1 MLTIYHW
8 EPDANSG
15 KPIRAAYEKGVAFE
29 SRSVDLLGFDQHSPE
44 YLKIN
49 PNGTIPSM
57 VHDGV
62 LVAESTAMMEYI
74 DARFEGP
81 PLRPADPFERWRM
94 RWWCRFF
101 DQFVGPSVSMIGWSF
116 FVGPAMRGRDPEEMK
131 ARIARIPLKERRVAW
146 SKAIYGTF
154 SPEEL
159 AESRRRIALGIEHL
173 EGALRE
179 RPWVAG
185 MTYSIADIVGFN
197 MFAGLPMMSPDV
209 ANDQKNPRL
218 MRWLRE
224 IYRRPAARKSLE
236 LGRTEMMRRYAHL
249 ESPGSAGQG
258 SSHA

>member
-81 PLRPADPFERWRM
+81 PLRRSR
-94 RWWCRFF
+94 
-101 DQFVGPSVSMIGWSF
+101 
-116 FVGPAMRGRDPEEMK
+116 
-131 ARIARIPLKERRVAW
+131 AR
-146 SKAIYGTF
+146 S
-154 SPEEL
+154 
-159 AESRRRIALGIEHL
+159 
-173 EGALRE
+173 
-179 RPWVAG
+179 
-185 MTYSIADIVGFN
+185 
-197 MFAGLPMMSPDV
+197 
-209 ANDQKNPRL
+209 
-218 MRWLRE
+218 
-224 IYRRPAARKSLE
+224 
-236 LGRTEMMRRYAHL
+236 
-249 ESPGSAGQG
+249 
-258 SSHA
+258 

>member
-8 EPDANSG
+8 EPNANSG
-15 KPIRAAYEKGVAFE
+15 KPIIAALEKGVAFE
-29 SRSVDLLGFDQHSPE
+29 SRYVDLLSFDQHSPE

-49 PNGTIPSM
+49 PNGTIPGM

-74 DARFEGP
+74 DAAFVGP
-81 PLRPADPFERWRM
+81 PLRPSDPFERWRM

-116 FVGPAMRGRDPEEMK
+116 FVGPAMRGRDPEELK

-154 SPEEL
+154 SAEEL
-159 AESRRRIALGIEHL
+159 AESRRRIALGVEQL
-173 EGALRE
+173 EAALGE

-197 MFAGLPMMSPDV
+197 MLAGLPLMS
-209 ANDQKNPRL
+209 AEEASDQKTPRL
-218 MRWLRE
+218 MEWLRKINE
-224 IYRRPAARKSLE
+224 RPAAQKALE
-236 LGRTEMMRRYAHL
+236 LGRTDMLRRYTHLARAAHGG
-249 ESPGSAGQG
+249 PP
-258 SSHA
+258 HA